1 MGSHNGSGEAMK
13 TKVLVV
19 EDNSAMRS
27 LIATALD
34 QHLNLDVYEAE
45 NGFSAL
51 KLIPDN
57 EFQLILTDIN
67 MPDINGL
74 ELITFLR
81 QHPVYSQVPI
91 LIISTEAGD
100 EDRRRGLAIG
110 ANGYLT
116 KPFTEGEL
124 VDLVQQHLP

>member
-1 MGSHNGSGEAMK
+1 MK

-19 EDNSAMRS
+19 EDNHAMRS
-27 LIATALD
+27 LIAAALD
-34 QHLNLDVYEAE
+34 QHLEVNVFEAE

-57 EFQLILTDIN
+57 QFQLILTDIN

-74 ELITFLR
+74 ELISFLR
-81 QHPVYSQVPI
+81 QHPSYKDVPI
-91 LIISTEAGD
+91 LIISTESAD

-110 ANGYLT
+110 ASGYLT
-116 KPFTEGEL
+116 KPFTESEL
-124 VDLVQQHLP
+124 VTLVQEMLP

>member
-1 MGSHNGSGEAMK
+1 MK

-19 EDNSAMRS
+19 EDNHAMRS
-27 LIATALD
+27 LIAAALD
-34 QHLNLDVYEAE
+34 QHLDVNVFEAE

-57 EFQLILTDIN
+57 QFQLILTDIN

-81 QHPVYSQVPI
+81 QHPSYRDVPI
-91 LIISTEAGD
+91 LIISTESAD

-110 ANGYLT
+110 ASGYLT
-116 KPFTEGEL
+116 KPFTENEL
-124 VDLVQQHLP
+124 VTLVQQMLP

>member
-1 MGSHNGSGEAMK
+1 MK

-19 EDNSAMRS
+19 EDNHAMRS
-27 LIATALD
+27 LIAAALD
-34 QHLNLDVYEAE
+34 QHLDVNVFEAE

-57 EFQLILTDIN
+57 QFQLVLTDIN

-81 QHPVYSQVPI
+81 QHPSYKDVPI
-91 LIISTEAGD
+91 LIISTESAE

-110 ANGYLT
+110 ASGYLT
-116 KPFTEGEL
+116 KPFTENEL
-124 VDLVQQHLP
+124 VTLVQQMLP

>member
-1 MGSHNGSGEAMK
+1 MK

-19 EDNSAMRS
+19 EDNNAMRN
-27 LIATALD
+27 LIAAALD
-34 QHLNLDVYEAE
+34 QHLGVDVYEAE

-51 KLIPDN
+51 KLIPEND
-57 EFQLILTDIN
+57 FRMILTDIN

-74 ELITFLR
+74 ELISFLR
-81 QHPVYSQVPI
+81 QHPVYRDVPI
-91 LIISTEAGD
+91 LIISTEAAE

-110 ANGYLT
+110 ATAYLT

-124 VDLVQQHLP
+124 IDLVQRHLA

>member
-1 MGSHNGSGEAMK
+1 MK

-19 EDNSAMRS
+19 EDNHAMRS
-27 LIATALD
+27 LIAAALD
-34 QHLNLDVYEAE
+34 QHLDVNVFEAE

-57 EFQLILTDIN
+57 QFQLILTDIN

-81 QHPVYSQVPI
+81 QHPSYREVPI
-91 LIISTEAGD
+91 LIISTESAE

-110 ANGYLT
+110 ASGYLT
-116 KPFTEGEL
+116 KPFTENEL
-124 VDLVQQHLP
+124 VTLVQQMLP

>member
-1 MGSHNGSGEAMK
+1 MK

-19 EDNSAMRS
+19 EDNHAMRS
-27 LIATALD
+27 LIAAALD
-34 QHLNLDVYEAE
+34 QNLDVNVYEAE

-57 EFQLILTDIN
+57 EFQLVLTDIN

-74 ELITFLR
+74 ELISFLR
-81 QHPVYSQVPI
+81 QHPVYQKVPI
-91 LIISTEAGD
+91 LIISTESAE

-116 KPFTEGEL
+116 KPFTENDL
-124 VDLVQQHLP
+124 VNLVQQLLP

>member
-1 MGSHNGSGEAMK
+1 MK

-19 EDNSAMRS
+19 EDNHATRS
-27 LIATALD
+27 LISAALD
-34 QHLNLDVYEAE
+34 QHLEVNVYEAE

-51 KLIPDN
+51 KLIPEND
-57 EFQLILTDIN
+57 FSLILTDIN

-74 ELITFLR
+74 ELISFLR
-81 QHPVYSQVPI
+81 QHPNYQKVPI
-91 LIISTEAGD
+91 LIISTESAE

-110 ANGYLT
+110 ADGYLT

-124 VDLVQQHLP
+124 VKLVQQLLP

>member
-1 MGSHNGSGEAMK
+1 MGLERFMK

-19 EDNSAMRS
+19 EDNHAMRS
-27 LIATALD
+27 LIAAALD
-34 QHLNLDVYEAE
+34 QHLEVNVYEAE

-74 ELITFLR
+74 ELISFLR
-81 QHPVYSQVPI
+81 QHPVYKEVPI
-91 LIISTEAGD
+91 LIISTESAD

-116 KPFTEGEL
+116 KPFTENDL
-124 VDLVQQHLP
+124 VTLVQQLLP

>member
-1 MGSHNGSGEAMK
+1 VK

-19 EDNSAMRS
+19 EDNNAMRS
-27 LIATALD
+27 LIAASLE
-34 QHLNLDVYEAE
+34 QHLDVDVYEAE
-45 NGFSAL
+45 NGFAAL
-51 KLIPDN
+51 KAIPEN
-57 EFQLILTDIN
+57 EFSIIITDIN

-81 QHPVYSQVPI
+81 QHPAYKDVPI

-110 ANGYLT
+110 ANGYLV
-116 KPFTEGEL
+116 KPFSDGEL
-124 VDLVQQHLP
+124 VSLVQQHLP

>member
-1 MGSHNGSGEAMK
+1 MGPERCMK

-19 EDNSAMRS
+19 EDNHAMRS
-27 LIATALD
+27 LIAAALD
-34 QHLNLDVYEAE
+34 QHLDVNVYEAE

-74 ELITFLR
+74 ELISFLR
-81 QHPVYSQVPI
+81 QHPAYREVPI
-91 LIISTEAGD
+91 LIISTESAD

-116 KPFTEGEL
+116 KPFTEIDL
-124 VDLVQQHLP
+124 VKLVQQMLP

>member
-1 MGSHNGSGEAMK
+1 MK

-19 EDNSAMRS
+19 EDNNAMRS
-27 LIATALD
+27 LIAASLE
-34 QHLNLDVYEAE
+34 QHLDVDVFEAE
-45 NGFSAL
+45 NGFAAL
-51 KLIPDN
+51 KAIPEN
-57 EFQLILTDIN
+57 EFSIIITDIN

-81 QHPVYSQVPI
+81 QHPAYKDVPI

-110 ANGYLT
+110 ANGYLV
-116 KPFTEGEL
+116 KPFSDGEL
-124 VDLVQQHLP
+124 VSLVQQHLP